1 MRGWLGEIF
10 AVSTYQCKRLPVQ
23 KRTKADGVCQGDG
36 KIFQSGTESYNFFPL
51 SGEGRRGNIVKKGSK
66 LPNREQILKRMWQL
80 ANAGAG
86 DAVRLACLPQE
97 EWGGLDGLD
106 LDALAEF
113 KRGSNGV
120 IELKFA
126 DRARLLE
133 RLLDAVDHSGEEQVD
148 RFLQAMEEQGGK

>member
-1 MRGWLGEIF
+1 MKKGL
-10 AVSTYQCKRLPVQ
+10 RLP
-23 KRTKADGVCQGDG
+23 D
-36 KIFQSGTESYNFFPL
+36 
-51 SGEGRRGNIVKKGSK
+51 
-66 LPNREQILKRMWQL
+66 REQILKRMWQL

-86 DAVRLACLPQE
+86 DAVRLACFPQE
-97 EWGGLDGLD
+97 EWWLDGLD
-106 LDALAEF
+106 LDALTEF

-148 RFLQAMEEQGGK
+148 RFLQAMEEQGE